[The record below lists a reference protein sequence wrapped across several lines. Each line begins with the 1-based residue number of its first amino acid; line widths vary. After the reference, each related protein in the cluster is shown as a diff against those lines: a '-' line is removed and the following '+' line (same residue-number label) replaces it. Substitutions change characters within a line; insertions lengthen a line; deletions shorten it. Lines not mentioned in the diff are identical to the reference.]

1 MESLVLSE
9 KARKQLA
16 DAYAE
21 AQGPFP
27 LTIDGQDFVVMS
39 MADFEEYCGLPSA
52 EDEQHILRE
61 DYTSAMC
68 GELVDAKEA
77 LAGIRAKYGL

>member
-9 KARKQLA
+9 NARKQLA

-52 EDEQHILRE
+52 QDEQHILRE
-61 DYTSAMC
+61 DYAAAMR